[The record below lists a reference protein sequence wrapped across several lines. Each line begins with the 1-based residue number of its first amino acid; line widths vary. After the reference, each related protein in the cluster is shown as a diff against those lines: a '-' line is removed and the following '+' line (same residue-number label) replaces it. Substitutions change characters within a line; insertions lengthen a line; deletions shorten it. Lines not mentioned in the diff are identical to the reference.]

1 MIWLQWDGDFKVPVT
16 GGAAGQRRVLVRQD
30 HVAVV
35 TFRPV
40 GGPIVAVT
48 PGQIPTAPPAIRCSQ
63 KNRSVQA
70 ERFSS
75 RLSGFPPERFSSERF
90 SSRWLQGPVC
100 GAVLCDLRLNF
111 QSVTQLPPAS
121 DGPAA

>member
-1 MIWLQWDGDFKVPVT
+1 LQLDGDFKVAVT
-16 GGAAGQRRVLVRQD
+16 GGAVGQRRVLVRQD

-48 PGQIPTAPPAIRCSQ
+48 PGQIPTASPAIRYSQ

-70 ERFSS
+70 ERFSRVS
-75 RLSGFPPERFSSERF
+75 ACAGMPP
-90 SSRWLQGPVC
+90 QNTP
-100 GAVLCDLRLNF
+100 
-111 QSVTQLPPAS
+111 LPA
-121 DGPAA
+121 

>member
-1 MIWLQWDGDFKVPVT
+1 MVWLQLDGDFKVAVT

-30 HVAVV
+30 HVAVI

-48 PGQIPTAPPAIRCSQ
+48 PGHIPTAPPAIRYSQ

-75 RLSGFPPERFSSERF
+75 GFPRRPRGATKGFVGMWYQEVGGSSIEARANDRP
-90 SSRWLQGPVC
+90 S
-100 GAVLCDLRLNF
+100 AV
-111 QSVTQLPPAS
+111 S
-121 DGPAA
+121 

>member
-48 PGQIPTAPPAIRCSQ
+48 PGQIPTAPPAIRYSQ

-70 ERFSS
+70 EQFSR
-75 RLSGFPPERFSSERF
+75 RLSSFPAEKPLGS
-90 SSRWLQGPVC
+90 G
-100 GAVLCDLRLNF
+100 
-111 QSVTQLPPAS
+111 
-121 DGPAA
+121 